1 MLKCSMSQK
10 TKEQRCWKMIKL
22 IATDIDGTLL
32 NSDGKLPDGFN
43 ELILK
48 LSKKGIYF
56 AIASGRQYQTLIN
69 DFAPF
74 KDQLVFIA
82 ENGALVMHHGKE
94 LFFRALERHKVE
106 GIIKDIREAGD
117 RDIVLCGKKS
127 AYVETTNPEFEA
139 EVRKYY
145 FNCELVKD
153 LLEIED
159 DILKIALYDYIG
171 AEENSYN
178 MFNSKWGQEVNV
190 IVSGKHWMD
199 FGRPD
204 VDKGVALKFLQDKFG
219 VCFEETV
226 VFGDY
231 FNDVPMMEAAYYS
244 YAVSNAPAG
253 VKEKA
258 RFEAPSNTEE
268 GVLKVISDMEKEGL
282 I

>member
-1 MLKCSMSQK
+1 
-10 TKEQRCWKMIKL
+10 MIKL

-32 NSDGKLPDGFN
+32 KGDGELPDGFN
-43 ELILK
+43 ELISRLD
-48 LSKKGIYF
+48 KKGVYF

-69 DFAPF
+69 DFAAW
-74 KDQLVFIA
+74 KDKLVFIA
-82 ENGALVMHHGKE
+82 ENGALVMHHGRE
-94 LFFRALERHKVE
+94 LFFRALERHMSGE
-106 GIIKDIREAGD
+106 IIKDIRKAGD
-117 RDIVLCGKKS
+117 CDVVLCGKKS
-127 AYVETTNPEFEA
+127 AYVETTNPKFEA

-145 FNCELVKD
+145 HNCELVDD
-153 LLEIED
+153 LLGVED

-171 AEENSYN
+171 PQENSYN

-204 VDKGVALKFLQDKFG
+204 VDKGVAIKCLQDKFG
-219 VCFEETV
+219 VYCEETM

-231 FNDVPMMEAAYYS
+231 YNDVPMMEAAYYS
-244 YAVSNAPAG
+244 FAVSNAPAG

-258 RFEAPSNTEE
+258 RFEAPANVEE
-268 GVLKVISDMEKEGL
+268 GVLKVISEMEKKGL